1 MVMIRPGRPQRSIEL
16 PRDEALPIEVREL
29 PQDVA
34 AVDGLLSDPGLPA
47 PFVEHWQRDAEL
59 SGVSAAGHGRRT
71 VTRRIGEET
80 VNGLAAHGV
89 NPAIRPVNRCISK
102 RLAALWCMI
111 RATLTLKIR
120 PGHELE
126 FQRAWQDV
134 AAEVR
139 RLPGSLRQALT
150 RNERDPSAFTIT
162 SDWADED
169 SFRAFECSPEQDEL
183 TATLRALRESACMRV
198 DDLVAHLESE
208 AA

>member
-1 MVMIRPGRPQRSIEL
+1 
-16 PRDEALPIEVREL
+16 
-29 PQDVA
+29 
-34 AVDGLLSDPGLPA
+34 
-47 PFVEHWQRDAEL
+47 
-59 SGVSAAGHGRRT
+59 
-71 VTRRIGEET
+71 
-80 VNGLAAHGV
+80 
-89 NPAIRPVNRCISK
+89 
-102 RLAALWCMI
+102 MI
-111 RATLTLKIR
+111 RATLDLKIR

-139 RLPGSLRQALT
+139 HLPGSLRQALT

-208 AA
+208 ATKWPA